1 MSVSTNTKETGNEV
15 VSSNQ
20 ADDTEHISLPF
31 QLPML
36 QRSPHSILWH
46 KVGLEQRATIGNA
59 IEQEIKMKL
68 SFLQKIYKKRREGSN
83 GGQMGL
89 DIGLRTLELGLQD
102 RFNQLEEGGMRMAFI
117 KKSTRSIW

>member
-46 KVGLEQRATIGNA
+46 KVGLEQRATTGKA

-83 GGQMGL
+83 NPGPRICGGMEAAPPGSEQ
-89 DIGLRTLELGLQD
+89 LRRLQD
-102 RFNQLEEGGMRMAFI
+102 
-117 KKSTRSIW
+117 